1 MSEEKEAAVAEEL
14 TEWSQIDTSP
24 SQAEE
29 DKVEFEVEGAESEPE
44 PVPEVEAAPE
54 PEKKDIPELD
64 GIETKGAEKRIR
76 QLVQQ
81 KKEQAELLA
90 KAEAEKQ
97 ALIQQLTERD
107 KYTVEASKSNTD
119 TNEKL
124 LQQQIE
130 MAKKA
135 YLDAYDLGEKE
146 KMLEAQE
153 LINKGQV
160 DLATLSQQ
168 RQAIEQY
175 EAQLSQREQ
184 QVQAQQQQQ
193 AQPAPQQ
200 QQQQANEYDPLAVEW
215 SQKPENSW
223 FNRDQIMTVAALT
236 IDAQLKSEGYDSS
249 TPEFYQEV
257 DKRIK
262 AEFPHKFSEVADSQP
277 AQQVVAGQSRSSTT
291 ASAKGK
297 KVKLS
302 QEDVR
307 LAQKWNIPLEK
318 YAAEKARA
326 DKAAGEYVPVG
337 QARNKTKERLKMSKT
352 SSRASQAREVETKEY
367 TYTEPNF
374 LDIPNLVVDR
384 FTNEDMVLRWIRI
397 SVKGDDDYK
406 NV

>member
-14 TEWSQIDTSP
+14 TEWGEIDTSP

-29 DKVEFEVEGAESEPE
+29 DKVEFEVEGAEPE

-90 KAEAEKQ
+90 RAEAEKQ

-119 TNEKL
+119 TNERL

-160 DLATLSQQ
+160 DLSTLSQQ
-168 RQAIEQY
+168 RQAIQQY

-184 QVQAQQQQQ
+184 QVQAQQQ

-200 QQQQANEYDPLAVEW
+200 QQENEYDPLAVEW
-215 SQKPENSW
+215 SQKPETSW

-326 DKAAGEYVPVG
+326 DRAAGEYVPVG
-337 QARNKTKERLKMSKT
+337 
-352 SSRASQAREVETKEY
+352 
-367 TYTEPNF
+367 
-374 LDIPNLVVDR
+374 
-384 FTNEDMVLRWIRI
+384 
-397 SVKGDDDYK
+397 
-406 NV
+406 

>member
-14 TEWSQIDTSP
+14 TEWGEIDTSP
-24 SQAEE
+24 SQKEE
-29 DKVEFEVEGAESEPE
+29 DKVEFEVEGAESESE

-90 KAEAEKQ
+90 RAEAEKQ

-168 RQAIEQY
+168 RQAIQQY

-193 AQPAPQQ
+193 TQPAP
-200 QQQQANEYDPLAVEW
+200 QQQANEYDPLAVEW

-257 DKRIK
+257 DKRIR

-326 DKAAGEYVPVG
+326 DRAAGEYVPVG
-337 QARNKTKERLKMSKT
+337 
-352 SSRASQAREVETKEY
+352 
-367 TYTEPNF
+367 
-374 LDIPNLVVDR
+374 
-384 FTNEDMVLRWIRI
+384 
-397 SVKGDDDYK
+397 
-406 NV
+406 

>member
-14 TEWSQIDTSP
+14 TEWGEIDTNP

-29 DKVEFEVEGAESEPE
+29 DKVEFEVEGAEPE

-54 PEKKDIPELD
+54 PDKKDIPELD

-90 KAEAEKQ
+90 RAEAEKQ

-119 TNEKL
+119 TNERL

-160 DLATLSQQ
+160 DLSTLSQQ
-168 RQAIEQY
+168 RQAIQQY

-184 QVQAQQQQQ
+184 QVQAQQQRQP
-193 AQPAPQQ
+193 QPAP
-200 QQQQANEYDPLAVEW
+200 QQQANEYDPLAVEW
-215 SQKPENSW
+215 SQKAENSW

-291 ASAKGK
+291 ASTKGK

-326 DKAAGEYVPVG
+326 DRAAGEYVPVG
-337 QARNKTKERLKMSKT
+337 
-352 SSRASQAREVETKEY
+352 
-367 TYTEPNF
+367 
-374 LDIPNLVVDR
+374 
-384 FTNEDMVLRWIRI
+384 
-397 SVKGDDDYK
+397 
-406 NV
+406 

>member
-14 TEWSQIDTSP
+14 TEWSEIDTSL

-29 DKVEFEVEGAESEPE
+29 DKVEFEVEGAEPEPE
-44 PVPEVEAAPE
+44 PVPEVEAASE

-97 ALIQQLTERD
+97 ELIKQLTERD

-193 AQPAPQQ
+193 PQPAP
-200 QQQQANEYDPLAVEW
+200 QQQANEYDPLAVEW

-257 DKRIK
+257 DKRIR

-291 ASAKGK
+291 ASTKGK

-326 DKAAGEYVPVG
+326 DRAAGEYVPVG
-337 QARNKTKERLKMSKT
+337 
-352 SSRASQAREVETKEY
+352 
-367 TYTEPNF
+367 
-374 LDIPNLVVDR
+374 
-384 FTNEDMVLRWIRI
+384 
-397 SVKGDDDYK
+397 
-406 NV
+406 

>member
-14 TEWSQIDTSP
+14 TEWGEIDTSP

-29 DKVEFEVEGAESEPE
+29 DKVEFDVEGAEPA

-54 PEKKDIPELD
+54 HEQKDIQELD

-97 ALIQQLTERD
+97 SLIQQLTERD

-153 LINKGQV
+153 MINKGQV

-168 RQAIEQY
+168 RQAIQQY

-184 QVQAQQQQQ
+184 QVQAQRQ
-193 AQPAPQQ
+193 AQPAPQ

-291 ASAKGK
+291 ASTKGK

-326 DKAAGEYVPVG
+326 DRAAGEYVPVG
-337 QARNKTKERLKMSKT
+337 
-352 SSRASQAREVETKEY
+352 
-367 TYTEPNF
+367 
-374 LDIPNLVVDR
+374 
-384 FTNEDMVLRWIRI
+384 
-397 SVKGDDDYK
+397 
-406 NV
+406 

>member
-1 MSEEKEAAVAEEL
+1 MSEEKQAAVAEEL
-14 TEWSQIDTSP
+14 TEWGEIDTSP
-24 SQAEE
+24 SQKEE
-29 DKVEFEVEGAESEPE
+29 DKVEFEVEGAEPE
-44 PVPEVEAAPE
+44 PVPEVEPASE
-54 PEKKDIPELD
+54 PEQKDIPELD

-97 ALIQQLTERD
+97 SLIQQLTERD

-153 LINKGQV
+153 MINKGQV

-168 RQAIEQY
+168 RQAIQQY

-184 QVQAQQQQQ
+184 QVQAQQQ

-215 SQKPENSW
+215 SQQPENSW

-291 ASAKGK
+291 ASTKGK

-326 DKAAGEYVPVG
+326 DRAAGEYVPVG
-337 QARNKTKERLKMSKT
+337 
-352 SSRASQAREVETKEY
+352 
-367 TYTEPNF
+367 
-374 LDIPNLVVDR
+374 
-384 FTNEDMVLRWIRI
+384 
-397 SVKGDDDYK
+397 
-406 NV
+406 

>member
-14 TEWSQIDTSP
+14 TEWSAVDLNPSP
-24 SQAEE
+24 AEE
-29 DKVEFEVEGAESEPE
+29 DKVEFEVEGAEPEPKVEASPEPTSEPE
-44 PVPEVEAAPE
+44 Q
-54 PEKKDIPELD
+54 KNIPELD

-97 ALIQQLTERD
+97 ELIQQLTQRD
-107 KYTVEASKSNTD
+107 KYTVEASKSSTD

-153 LINKGQV
+153 MINKGQV
-160 DLATLSQQ
+160 DLSTLSQQ

-175 EAQLSQREQ
+175 EAQLAQREQ
-184 QVQAQQQQQ
+184 QVQAQQQ
-193 AQPAPQQ
+193 AQPAP
-200 QQQQANEYDPLAVEW
+200 QQQANEYDPLAVEW

-291 ASAKGK
+291 ASTKGK

-326 DKAAGEYVPVG
+326 DRAAGEYVPVG
-337 QARNKTKERLKMSKT
+337 
-352 SSRASQAREVETKEY
+352 
-367 TYTEPNF
+367 
-374 LDIPNLVVDR
+374 
-384 FTNEDMVLRWIRI
+384 
-397 SVKGDDDYK
+397 
-406 NV
+406 

>member
-14 TEWSQIDTSP
+14 TEWGEIDTSP
-24 SQAEE
+24 SQKEE
-29 DKVEFEVEGAESEPE
+29 DKVEFEVEGAESESE

-90 KAEAEKQ
+90 RAEAEKQ

-168 RQAIEQY
+168 RQAIQQY

-326 DKAAGEYVPVG
+326 DRAAGEYVPVG
-337 QARNKTKERLKMSKT
+337 
-352 SSRASQAREVETKEY
+352 
-367 TYTEPNF
+367 
-374 LDIPNLVVDR
+374 
-384 FTNEDMVLRWIRI
+384 
-397 SVKGDDDYK
+397 
-406 NV
+406 

>member
-1 MSEEKEAAVAEEL
+1 MSEEKQAAVAEEL
-14 TEWSQIDTSP
+14 TEWSEVDLNP
-24 SQAEE
+24 SLAEE
-29 DKVEFEVEGAESEPE
+29 DKVEFEVEGAEPE
-44 PVPEVEAAPE
+44 PKVEASPEPAPE
-54 PEKKDIPELD
+54 PEQKDIPELD

-97 ALIQQLTERD
+97 ELIKQLTERD

-119 TNEKL
+119 TNERL

-153 LINKGQV
+153 MINKGQV

-193 AQPAPQQ
+193 PQPAP
-200 QQQQANEYDPLAVEW
+200 QQQANEYDPLAVEW

-326 DKAAGEYVPVG
+326 DRAAGEYVPVG
-337 QARNKTKERLKMSKT
+337 
-352 SSRASQAREVETKEY
+352 
-367 TYTEPNF
+367 
-374 LDIPNLVVDR
+374 
-384 FTNEDMVLRWIRI
+384 
-397 SVKGDDDYK
+397 
-406 NV
+406 

>member
-14 TEWSQIDTSP
+14 TEWGEIDTSP

-29 DKVEFEVEGAESEPE
+29 DKVEFEVEGAEPE

-54 PEKKDIPELD
+54 PEQKDIPELD

-97 ALIQQLTERD
+97 SLIQQLTERD

-153 LINKGQV
+153 MINKGQV

-168 RQAIEQY
+168 RQAIQQY
-175 EAQLSQREQ
+175 EAQLSQRAQ
-184 QVQAQQQQQ
+184 QVHAQQQ
-193 AQPAPQQ
+193 AHPAPQQ

-291 ASAKGK
+291 ASTKGK

-302 QEDVR
+302 QEYVR
-307 LAQKWNIPLEK
+307 LAQKCNIPLEK
-318 YAAEKARA
+318 YSAEKARA
-326 DKAAGEYVPVG
+326 DRAAGEYVPVG
-337 QARNKTKERLKMSKT
+337 
-352 SSRASQAREVETKEY
+352 
-367 TYTEPNF
+367 
-374 LDIPNLVVDR
+374 
-384 FTNEDMVLRWIRI
+384 
-397 SVKGDDDYK
+397 
-406 NV
+406 

>member
-14 TEWSQIDTSP
+14 TEWGEIDTSP
-24 SQAEE
+24 SQKEE
-29 DKVEFEVEGAESEPE
+29 DKVEFEVEGAESESE

-90 KAEAEKQ
+90 RAEAEKQ

-168 RQAIEQY
+168 RQAIQQY

-184 QVQAQQQQQ
+184 QVQAQRQ
-193 AQPAPQQ
+193 AQPVPQQ
-200 QQQQANEYDPLAVEW
+200 RQQQANEYDPLAVEW

-326 DKAAGEYVPVG
+326 DRAAGEYVPVG
-337 QARNKTKERLKMSKT
+337 
-352 SSRASQAREVETKEY
+352 
-367 TYTEPNF
+367 
-374 LDIPNLVVDR
+374 
-384 FTNEDMVLRWIRI
+384 
-397 SVKGDDDYK
+397 
-406 NV
+406 